1 MEGYGPSTYGD
12 HYADVYDDWY
22 AGLSDVEA
30 TVERVAALA
39 RAAGGDRV
47 LERGGGSGRLALA
60 LAAAGLDTWSLD
72 ASRAM
77 VRRLRAKP
85 DAAHVR
91 AVVGDMARL
100 PFRPQRPTGHAG
112 DAGDAGDTRDAFAVV
127 LCAFNT
133 LFNLTSA
140 EALGRCLGDVAGVLA
155 PSGRFV
161 VEAFVP
167 PPGGEADPPVTAVE
181 PRQIAL
187 DEVVLAVSRLDPA
200 TRTITGQHVHITES
214 GIRLRPWV
222 LHYASPGELDDLAS
236 GVGLRLDERSSGWR
250 GEPFDDTSRTHV
262 STYVRRPAPQDAP

>member
-12 HYADVYDDWY
+12 RYADVYDDWY
-22 AGLSDVEA
+22 AGVSDVDA

-47 LERGGGSGRLALA
+47 LELGGGSGRLALA

-85 DAAHVR
+85 GAARVR
-91 AVVGDMARL
+91 VVVGDMARL
-100 PFRPQRPTGHAG
+100 PFRPRR
-112 DAGDAGDTRDAFAVV
+112 DADDGSDDREASEDRGAFAVV

-140 EALGRCLGDVAGVLA
+140 EALRRCLGDVTGVLG

-167 PPGGEADPPVTAVE
+167 PPGGDAGPPVTAVE

-200 TRTITGQHVHITES
+200 THTITGQHVHITES

-222 LHYASPGELDDLAS
+222 LHYASPGELDDLAAE
-236 GVGLRLDERSSGWR
+236 VGLHLDERSSGWR
-250 GEPFDDTSRTHV
+250 GEPFDDASHTHV
-262 STYVRRPAPQDAP
+262 STYVRRPASQDAP